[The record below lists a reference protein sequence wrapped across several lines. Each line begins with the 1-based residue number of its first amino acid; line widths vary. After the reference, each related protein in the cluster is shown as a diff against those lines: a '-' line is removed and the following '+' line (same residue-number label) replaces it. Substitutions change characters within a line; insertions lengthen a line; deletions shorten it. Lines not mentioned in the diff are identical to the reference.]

1 MSEELL
7 RVLRGQDPVHAA
19 LQVCR
24 LQECRHPDRL
34 QGPLLP
40 PQAGRRRGGRGQAR
54 ARAHRRREVVQ
65 AQHKPQVKATAGQH
79 SLRCQRQRYLVSI
92 IYIVFISS
100 VTAYYKLMFQVVPS
114 NHSALLLRKW
124 SRQLVSVF

>member
-34 QGPLLP
+34 QSPLLA
-40 PQAGRRRGGRGQAR
+40 PQAGRRRAGRGQAR
-54 ARAHRRREVVQ
+54 ARAHRGREVVQ
-65 AQHKPQVKATAGQH
+65 AQHEPQVQAAAGQH
-79 SLRCQRQRYLVSI
+79 SLRCQRQR
-92 IYIVFISS
+92 
-100 VTAYYKLMFQVVPS
+100 
-114 NHSALLLRKW
+114 
-124 SRQLVSVF
+124 

>member
-34 QGPLLP
+34 QGSLLA

-54 ARAHRRREVVQ
+54 ARAHRGREVVQ
-65 AQHKPQVKATAGQH
+65 AQHKPQVQAAAGQH
-79 SLRCQRQRYLVSI
+79 SLRCQRQR
-92 IYIVFISS
+92 
-100 VTAYYKLMFQVVPS
+100 
-114 NHSALLLRKW
+114 
-124 SRQLVSVF
+124 